1 MRRYKA
7 SNDVTFLKGIKPPFE
22 TSKRDGMTSASNN
35 KMANVALRIGRM
47 SILLNIVTLNL

>member
-7 SNDVTFLKGIKPPFE
+7 SNDVTFLEGIKPPFE

-47 SILLNIVTLNL
+47 SILLNIVTLSL